1 MNLNNYRKAW
11 LRSHKA
17 YERKSYNMFRK
28 NFQDLTKKMP
38 FSQMN
43 ETNYKAMVELTA
55 LNGDID
61 RTYFEVYKQIG
72 LIHGDR
78 IGRSINKEIKDYS
91 NITFQSEF
99 IRGLYQWVLENV
111 GYRITTVKETFIKYI
126 QELIAEGFR
135 QGYDIRKISD
145 NILKLVN
152 RRDFYRWQALR
163 IARTETTAAANHGAL
178 RAGSS
183 SGILLDK
190 MWISAVDAR
199 TRRLPDDTFDHLHM
213 HKVVV
218 PLDKPFEVQG
228 KFGVELLMFPGS
240 PTNANGNQ
248 SNGSDVINCRCT
260 VAEVPRRDSNGRVMR
275 TERTLN
281 I

>member
-1 MNLNNYRKAW
+1 MNRNDYRRTW
-11 LRSHKA
+11 LRLHRS
-17 YERKSYNMFRK
+17 YERKAYGMFRK
-28 NFQDLTKKMP
+28 NFQDLTRRMP
-38 FSQMN
+38 FSLMN

-55 LNGDID
+55 LNGDIE
-61 RTYFEVYKQIG
+61 RTYHEVYRQIG
-72 LIHGDR
+72 LMHGER
-78 IGRSINKEIKDYS
+78 VGNSINKEIKDFG

-126 QELIAEGFR
+126 QGLIADGFKD
-135 QGYDIRKISD
+135 GLTIREISD
-145 NILKLVN
+145 NIFKLVN
-152 RRDFYRWQALR
+152 RRDFYRWQSLR

-190 MWISAVDAR
+190 VWISATDAR

-213 HKVVV
+213 NGVKV
-218 PLDKPFEVQG
+218 PLDSYFEVQG
-228 KFGVELLMFPGS
+228 KFGVEKLPFPGS

-260 VAEVPRRDSNGRVMR
+260 VAEVPRRDANGRIVR
-275 TERTLN
+275 VN
-281 I
+281 NFI